1 MRSRG
6 RNLLLFTTAAL
17 AGAAFG
23 GDLSAQGSMTSPPQR
38 ALVLL
43 GGEWHADLSGPVAAA
58 RAEFPLGN
66 GRWVF
71 APGLTYAHYH
81 IGSPT
86 MVDVL
91 VPEAQLQLQL
101 ARGGAFHPY
110 LAGGAGFALIN
121 VIHTIDPVIT
131 LGAGLR
137 IDLIREWGAL
147 IEAEGR
153 SFGFEKGAAGW
164 RLGLARRF

>member
-1 MRSRG
+1 MPPKG
-6 RNLLLFTTAAL
+6 RNLLLFATAAL
-17 AGAAFG
+17 LGAALG
-23 GDLSAQGSMTSPPQR
+23 GELHAQAAVASHSQR

-43 GGEWHADLSGPVAAA
+43 GGEWHADLSGTVAAA

-86 MVDVL
+86 MIDVL
-91 VPEAQLQLQL
+91 VPEAQLQFQL

-110 LAGGAGFALIN
+110 LAGGAGFGLIN

-131 LGAGLR
+131 VGAGLR
-137 IDLIREWGAL
+137 VDLMREWGAL
-147 IEAEGR
+147 IEGEAR

-164 RLGLARRF
+164 RLGFARRF